1 MENLE
6 EEIINTDVKIYFSLN
21 KNNNIISM
29 SIQKYQGF
37 EYELIVKK
45 EEYEELLKN
54 FTNLK
59 YLNNKIII
67 DKELE
72 NINALKKQTES
83 KIYILKLNLEKTDYQ
98 IIKCYE
104 AFMRQQTLPYN
115 LEELSAQRDLW
126 REEINQLEEELK
138 EYEI

>member
-1 MENLE
+1 MENIE
-6 EEIINTDVKIYFSLN
+6 EEIINTDIKIYFSLN
-21 KNNNIISM
+21 KNYNIISM

-54 FTNLK
+54 FTSLK
-59 YLNNKIII
+59 YVNNKIII

-72 NINALKKQTES
+72 NVNLLKQQTQS
-83 KIYILKLNLEKTDYQ
+83 RIYELKLNLEKTDYK

-115 LEELSAQRDLW
+115 LEELITQRDVW
-126 REEINQLEEELK
+126 RAEINEIEQELSS
-138 EYEI
+138 YE

>member
-1 MENLE
+1 MENIE
-6 EEIINTDVKIYFSLN
+6 EEIINTDIKIYFSLN
-21 KNNNIISM
+21 KNYNIISM

-37 EYELIVKK
+37 EYELVVKK

-59 YLNNKIII
+59 YVNNKIII

-72 NINALKKQTES
+72 NVNLLKQQTQS
-83 KIYILKLNLEKTDYQ
+83 RIYELKLNLEKTDYK

-115 LEELSAQRDLW
+115 LEELITQRDVW
-126 REEINQLEEELK
+126 RAEINEIEQELSS
-138 EYEI
+138 YE